1 VRGGCRSGDA
11 AARVERAAAT
21 LLLVEVLARAPLLSA
36 HFLTAVRRVDNF
48 VLGKEFVG
56 EDRGLDRILRRLKL
70 HAESRQFGGQ
80 NS

>member
-1 VRGGCRSGDA
+1 
-11 AARVERAAAT
+11 VERAAAT
-21 LLLVEVLARAPLLSA
+21 LLLVEVLARVPLSSA
-36 HFLTAVRRVDNF
+36 HFLTTLIRIDNF

-70 HAESRQFGGQ
+70 HAEGRQFGGQ

>member
-1 VRGGCRSGDA
+1 M
-11 AARVERAAAT
+11 EQAAAT
-21 LLLVEVLARAPLLSA
+21 LQLIEVLARAPLSSA

-48 VLGKEFVG
+48 VLGKEFIG